1 MTIGRDIDPLLQ
13 EFAGCGDFA
22 PYLILLLLQ
31 GICSKRE
38 YKAAEIPGSLRNAP
52 VMSSKNLL

>member
-1 MTIGRDIDPLLQ
+1 LQ

-22 PYLILLLLQ
+22 PCPILLLLQ
-31 GICSKRE
+31 GICSKGE
-38 YKAAEIPGSLRNAP
+38 YKAGEFLGSLRNAP

>member
-1 MTIGRDIDPLLQ
+1 
-13 EFAGCGDFA
+13 
-22 PYLILLLLQ
+22 LLLLQ